1 MDDYGDYGSK
11 QHQILLVGGKF
22 NQFNVEW
29 YGTCHG

>member
-1 MDDYGDYGSK
+1 MTMASEK
-11 QHQILLVGGKF
+11 EQQHQILLVGGEF